1 LKIFLAGERD
11 LEGYF
16 YMKWIKNR
24 LMTYYYHG
32 TNGKISKDLNN
43 WLKLIQRQQ
52 KRNANY

>member
-52 KRNANY
+52 N